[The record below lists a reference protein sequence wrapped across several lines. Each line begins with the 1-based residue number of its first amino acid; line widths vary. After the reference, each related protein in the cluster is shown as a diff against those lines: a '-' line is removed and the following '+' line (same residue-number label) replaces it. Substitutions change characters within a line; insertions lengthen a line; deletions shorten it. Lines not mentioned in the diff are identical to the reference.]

1 MKNTTR
7 IAPFILEHLSRDPIL
22 KSLIDSRQL
31 KERPSQPS
39 VYEALIRSIV
49 FQQLSGASASSIHR
63 RFLNLFEDEYP
74 DPLQI
79 LDLHEQ
85 NLRQVGL
92 SRQKISYIQNTAQF
106 FLENNLRHAP
116 WEKMSDEAIIDQL
129 TQIKGVGQW
138 TVEMILMFTLH
149 RPDVLPLD
157 DLVIKTSMIT
167 LYDVE
172 NYKGKALHQKLIKI
186 AEPWR
191 PYRTTACRYLW
202 QWKDTVL

>member
-106 FLENNLRHAP
+106 FLEKNLLQAP

-202 QWKDTVL
+202 HWKDTVL

>member
-106 FLENNLRHAP
+106 FLENNLLHAP

-172 NYKGKALHQKLIKI
+172 NYKGKALHQELIKI

>member
-106 FLENNLRHAP
+106 FLENNPRHAP

>member
-106 FLENNLRHAP
+106 FLKNDLLHAP

>member
-39 VYEALIRSIV
+39 VYETLIRSIV

-79 LDLHEQ
+79 LDLHDED
-85 NLRQVGL
+85 LRQVGL

-106 FLENNLRHAP
+106 FLEKNLLQAP
-116 WEKMSDEAIIDQL
+116 WKKMSDEAIIDQL

-172 NYKGKALHQKLIKI
+172 NYKGKALHQELIKI